1 MKVKDLEYHREHW
14 AKVAKK
20 NNWYTEPFYVQVWV
34 YDDGTVEDSVS
45 FVGIDK
51 DYIVEY
57 VEENEEEYA

>member
-20 NNWYTEPFYVQVWV
+20 NDWYTEPF
-34 YDDGTVEDSVS
+34 
-45 FVGIDK
+45 
-51 DYIVEY
+51 Y